1 MKFLK
6 AKLVVKLI
14 EFFEKDF
21 RRIEH
26 DLSVLYESEKIVENR
41 EAFDRDIVISCAL
54 LHDVG
59 IKISEEKFGYN
70 NGKTQEEFGPP
81 IAENI
86 LYEIGLESEKIVKVK
101 QIIANHH
108 SPSRYDYIELE
119 ILKEA
124 DRIINTKEKN
134 NA

>member
-1 MKFLK
+1 MKLLK

-26 DLSVLYESEKIVENR
+26 AISVLCESENIVKNR
-41 EAFDRDIVISCAL
+41 NDFDRDILVSCAL

-59 IKISEEKFGYN
+59 IKISEAKFGYN
-70 NGKTQEEFGPP
+70 NGKTQEEFGPA
-81 IAENI
+81 IAEKI
-86 LYEIGLESEKIVKVK
+86 LNEIGLEPVKIIKIK